1 MLGACVSRWGLTGLP
16 LRLLNSKTC
25 CPTTQLYQSQANYSP
40 NKCKDVEYKPIR
52 SVLVANRGISDIL
65 LFNLSFLSMPFIETG
80 EIAIRVFRAC
90 SELGIRSVAIYSEQD
105 KMQVHRQ
112 KADESY
118 LVGKGLAPVAA
129 YLSIPEIIRV
139 AKENRVDAIHPGYG
153 FLSER
158 ADFAQACVDSGIR
171 FIGPS
176 PRVVHQMGDKVAA
189 RQAAIEANVP
199 IVPGTPGIHFS
210 FFNSALISDL
220 IFIHHRPSNNNRR
233 SSQLL
238 PRIWSARHLQSRLR
252 WRRPR
257 YACRA

>member
-1 MLGACVSRWGLTGLP
+1 
-16 LRLLNSKTC
+16 
-25 CPTTQLYQSQANYSP
+25 
-40 NKCKDVEYKPIR
+40 
-52 SVLVANRGISDIL
+52 
-65 LFNLSFLSMPFIETG
+65 
-80 EIAIRVFRAC
+80 
-90 SELGIRSVAIYSEQD
+90 
-105 KMQVHRQ
+105 MQVHRQ

-118 LVGKGLAPVAA
+118 LVGKGLPPVAA

-199 IVPGTPGIHFS
+199 IVPGTPGNVSFQIDQILYLTFAFS
-210 FFNSALISDL
+210 IRASD
-220 IFIHHRPSNNNRR
+220 ND
-233 SSQLL
+233 
-238 PRIWSARHLQSRLR
+238 
-252 WRRPR
+252 
-257 YACRA
+257 

>member
-1 MLGACVSRWGLTGLP
+1 MSSTSPFAQSWSPTEVTFTLE
-16 LRLLNSKTC
+16 LLIVFQK
-25 CPTTQLYQSQANYSP
+25 
-40 NKCKDVEYKPIR
+40 
-52 SVLVANRGISDIL
+52 
-65 LFNLSFLSMPFIETG
+65 SFFASAG

-118 LVGKGLAPVAA
+118 LVGQGLAPVQA

-199 IVPGTPGIHFS
+199 IVPGTPGN
-210 FFNSALISDL
+210 FN
-220 IFIHHRPSNNNRR
+220 F
-233 SSQLL
+233 
-238 PRIWSARHLQSRLR
+238 
-252 WRRPR
+252 
-257 YACRA
+257 

>member
-52 SVLVANRGISDIL
+52 SVLVANRGILVIYLFLWILIL
-65 LFNLSFLSMPFIETG
+65 LNILCIFLVTG

-199 IVPGTPGIHFS
+199 IVPGTSGNFLSKSYRLDLLFTYGIS
-210 FFNSALISDL
+210 F
-220 IFIHHRPSNNNRR
+220 HV
-233 SSQLL
+233 SQD
-238 PRIWSARHLQSRLR
+238 P
-252 WRRPR
+252 
-257 YACRA
+257 

>member
-1 MLGACVSRWGLTGLP
+1 M
-16 LRLLNSKTC
+16 
-25 CPTTQLYQSQANYSP
+25 
-40 NKCKDVEYKPIR
+40 
-52 SVLVANRGISDIL
+52 
-65 LFNLSFLSMPFIETG
+65 TG

-199 IVPGTPGIHFS
+199 IVPGTSGNF
-210 FFNSALISDL
+210 L
-220 IFIHHRPSNNNRR
+220 
-233 SSQLL
+233 
-238 PRIWSARHLQSRLR
+238 
-252 WRRPR
+252 
-257 YACRA
+257 